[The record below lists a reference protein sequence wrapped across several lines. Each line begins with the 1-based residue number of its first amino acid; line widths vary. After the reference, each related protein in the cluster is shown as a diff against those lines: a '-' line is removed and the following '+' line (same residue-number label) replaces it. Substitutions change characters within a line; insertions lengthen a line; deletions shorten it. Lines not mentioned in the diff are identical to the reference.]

1 MRSIKAH
8 KGSDSFLLS
17 QCIQR
22 FSEISHECQGW
33 CKGKDVVI
41 SLAQGKKRD
50 KIGSGKDQD
59 PLLSTAVSISSATHK
74 AALQLAHLQCK
85 DLTLLGLICTFLL
98 CWFYVFICLFS
109 SALTFTSGLSIS
121 DFITWHPT
129 ERPCSTTTT
138 RKHLLSL
145 PLHNSVLLVNHIDCG
160 IIR

>member
-17 QCIQR
+17 QCIPR

-74 AALQLAHLQCK
+74 AALQCK
-85 DLTLLGLICTFLL
+85 ALRWLIYSVKTSLCLG
-98 CWFYVFICLFS
+98 S
-109 SALTFTSGLSIS
+109 SALFCFVDFMFSFACFPQLS
-121 DFITWHPT
+121 P
-129 ERPCSTTTT
+129 
-138 RKHLLSL
+138 LLLDSPYPISL
-145 PLHNSVLLVNHIDCG
+145 PG
-160 IIR
+160 IQLNAPVAPQPQENTYCRSPSITLFCL